1 MFMTAK
7 DNIYCLSHPR
17 DLCKKCYN
25 WLSQE
30 DVGFNDLP
38 GCSESRSGCRDYL
51 LGYKNYCLRFLDL

>member
-1 MFMTAK
+1 MQKK
-7 DNIYCLSHPR
+7 DITFCLSQPR

-38 GCSESRSGCRDYL
+38 GCSDSRPSSREYL
-51 LGYKNYCLRFLDL
+51 LGYSDNCSKFLDL